1 MASVLN
7 KKFVD
12 RKKNTKDKSQNI
24 DLADVNA
31 RVAIAFA
38 LTMILA
44 VLVFIAS
51 RLI

>member
-1 MASVLN
+1 MGVLHN
-7 KKFVD
+7 KKNIKV
-12 RKKNTKDKSQNI
+12 KKNMKNKSQNI

-44 VLVFIAS
+44 LLMYIAFK
-51 RLI
+51 

>member
-1 MASVLN
+1 MGSI
-7 KKFVD
+7 
-12 RKKNTKDKSQNI
+12 RSKKNMKNKPQNI

-44 VLVFIAS
+44 VLMYIAFK
-51 RLI
+51 